1 MMMATAL
8 ARLTEKAFFNCGST
22 DSSDR
27 PRRPRLP
34 DCEITPLNRT
44 TGTTDLR
51 RRQNIILDKSP
62 ISPIS
67 LHLASLPIT
76 PCRSR
81 IADHPLSIINSQ
93 SRLDPAGRMHHIQT
107 FTIHNAAGCFGKA
120 AIIIM
125 HDKPG

>member
-34 DCEITPLNRT
+34 DCEITPLKRT

-76 PCRSR
+76 TLPITLCQS
-81 IADHPLSIINSQ
+81 PLAIIHWQ

-107 FTIHNAAGCFGKA
+107 FTIHNAASGFGKA

-125 HDKPG
+125 HDKTG

>member
-1 MMMATAL
+1 MMATAL

-34 DCEITPLNRT
+34 DCEITPLKRT

-67 LHLASLPIT
+67 LHLALL
-76 PCRSR
+76 
-81 IADHPLSIINSQ
+81 AIILWQ
-93 SRLDPAGRMHHIQT
+93 SRLDPAGRVHHVET
-107 FTIHNAAGCFGKA
+107 FTIHNAASGFGKA

-125 HDKPG
+125 HDKTG

>member
-76 PCRSR
+76 PC
-81 IADHPLSIINSQ
+81 Q

-107 FTIHNAAGCFGKA
+107 FTIHNAASGFGKA

-125 HDKPG
+125 HDKTG